1 MPKYL
6 IKNKAE
12 KRKKTEIE
20 QMRNK
25 KLTRSKHDY
34 ADNNVNYK

>member
-12 KRKKTEIE
+12 KRKKT
-20 QMRNK
+20 RNRTNEK
-25 KLTRSKHDY
+25 QKANRSKHDY